1 MSISVLIVEDEVNAR
16 ENVGRFLQDKGY
28 ELLEAGT
35 LADARIFLGR
45 GEGDVI
51 LLDVQLPDGY
61 GPTLLYEIGA
71 MAVRP
76 PVIVVT
82 GYKDIETAVDAMKN
96 GASDF
101 LTKPVD
107 FGQLEKSL
115 QKACELVQLRRELA
129 HYREQQIQKSNFVV
143 GQTQA
148 MKTIME
154 QSLKAAEAQVSVMIT
169 GENGTGKD
177 VLAQYIHA
185 NGPRA
190 SKPFVAINCA
200 AIQATMLESELF
212 GHEAGAFTSAD
223 RKKPGL
229 FEIADGGVLFLDEIS
244 SMPVEIQAK
253 LLRAIENH
261 SFMRVGGT
269 SLIKVDIQV
278 IVASN
283 RDFTAMLEDGSFR
296 RDLYYRLKK
305 IEFEIPPL
313 RDRKGDIPEL
323 VGFFIRTYN
332 GKQGLNITG
341 MSEQAL
347 EALKNYDWPGNIRE
361 LANAVERAIIFCD
374 GETIQLGDLPR
385 DIVAPSP

>member
-1 MSISVLIVEDEVNAR
+1 MGISVLFVEDEVNAR
-16 ENVGRFLQDKGY
+16 QNIGKFLQDKGY
-28 ELLEAGT
+28 EFLEAGT
-35 LADARIFLGR
+35 LAEARIFLQKGT
-45 GEGDVI
+45 GDVI
-51 LLDVQLPDGY
+51 LLDVELPDGY

-71 MAVRP
+71 MQVRP

-82 GYKDIETAVDAMKN
+82 AYKDIETAVDVMKN

-101 LTKPVD
+101 LNKPVD
-107 FGQLEKSL
+107 FTQLEKSL
-115 QKACELVQLRRELA
+115 QKACELVQMRRELA

-143 GQTQA
+143 GQTPQ
-148 MKTIME
+148 MQTIME
-154 QSLKAAEAQVSVMIT
+154 QALKASEAQVSVMIT

-190 SKPFVAINCA
+190 NKPFIAINCA
-200 AIQATMLESELF
+200 AIQSTMLESELF

-223 RKKPGL
+223 KKKPGL
-229 FEIADGGVLFLDEIS
+229 FEVADGGVLFLDEIS
-244 SMPVEIQAK
+244 SMPVDIQAK

-269 SLIKVDIQV
+269 VLIKVDIQI

-283 RDFTAMLEDGSFR
+283 RDFNAMLEDGSFR

-313 RDRKGDIPEL
+313 RERKVDLPEL
-323 VGFFIRTYN
+323 VGYFIRAYN
-332 GKQGLNITG
+332 GTQGLNITG
-341 MSEQAL
+341 VSDKAM
-347 EALKNYDWPGNIRE
+347 EAIKNYDWPGNIRE
-361 LANAVERAIIFCD
+361 LENAIERAIIFCD
-374 GETIQLGDLPR
+374 GEIIQLGDLPK
-385 DIVAPSP
+385 DVIVPGK

>member
-16 ENVGRFLQDKGY
+16 ENVGRFLQNKGY

-35 LADARIFLGR
+35 LAEARAFLGK

-76 PVIVVT
+76 PVIVIT

-143 GQTQA
+143 GQTQT

-269 SLIKVDIQV
+269 TLIKVDIQV

-313 RDRKGDIPEL
+313 RERKGDIPEL

-332 GKQGLNITG
+332 GMQGLNITG

-385 DIVAPSP
+385 DVVTPAP

>member
-35 LADARIFLGR
+35 LADARTFLGR

-76 PVIVVT
+76 PVIVIT

>member
-35 LADARIFLGR
+35 LAEARTFLGK

-76 PVIVVT
+76 PVIVIT

-129 HYREQQIQKSNFVV
+129 HYREQQIQKSNFIV

-190 SKPFVAINCA
+190 TKPFIAINCA

-229 FEIADGGVLFLDEIS
+229 FEVADGGVLFMDEIS

-269 SLIKVDIQV
+269 TLIKVDIQV

-313 RDRKGDIPEL
+313 RDRKVDLPEL

-332 GKQGLNITG
+332 GQQGLNITG
-341 MSEQAL
+341 MSDQAL

-385 DIVAPSP
+385 DIVAPAP

>member
-16 ENVGRFLQDKGY
+16 ENIGRFLQDKGY

-35 LADARIFLGR
+35 LAEARALLGR

-76 PVIVVT
+76 PVIVIT

-115 QKACELVQLRRELA
+115 HKACELVQLRRELA

-190 SKPFVAINCA
+190 TKPFVAINCA

-229 FEIADGGVLFLDEIS
+229 FEVADGGVLFMDEIS

-313 RDRKGDIPEL
+313 RERKEDIPEL

-347 EALKNYDWPGNIRE
+347 EALKSYNWPGNIRE

-385 DIVAPSP
+385 DIVAPAA

>member
-35 LADARIFLGR
+35 LADARTFLGR

>member
-16 ENVGRFLQDKGY
+16 ENIGRFLQDKGY

-35 LADARIFLGR
+35 LAEARALLGR

-76 PVIVVT
+76 PVIVIT

-115 QKACELVQLRRELA
+115 HKACELVQLRRELA

-190 SKPFVAINCA
+190 TKPFVAINCA

-229 FEIADGGVLFLDEIS
+229 FEVADGGVLFMDEIS

-269 SLIKVDIQV
+269 TLIKVDIQV

-313 RDRKGDIPEL
+313 RERKEDIPEL

-347 EALKNYDWPGNIRE
+347 EALKSYDWPGNIRE

-385 DIVAPSP
+385 DIVAPAA

>member
-35 LADARIFLGR
+35 LADARTFLGR

-76 PVIVVT
+76 PVIVIT

-148 MKTIME
+148 MKTIIE

-283 RDFTAMLEDGSFR
+283 RDFTTMLEDGSFR

-374 GETIQLGDLPR
+374 GETIQMGDLPR
-385 DIVAPSP
+385 DIVAPLP

>member
-16 ENVGRFLQDKGY
+16 ENIGRFLQDKGY

-35 LADARIFLGR
+35 LAEARALLGR

-76 PVIVVT
+76 PVIVIT

-115 QKACELVQLRRELA
+115 HKACELVQLRRELA

-190 SKPFVAINCA
+190 TKPFVAINCA

-229 FEIADGGVLFLDEIS
+229 FEVADGGVLFMDEIS

-313 RDRKGDIPEL
+313 RERKEDIPEL

-347 EALKNYDWPGNIRE
+347 DALKSYNWPGNIRE

-385 DIVAPSP
+385 DIVAPAA

>member
-35 LADARIFLGR
+35 LADARTFLGR

-76 PVIVVT
+76 PVIVIT

-347 EALKNYDWPGNIRE
+347 EALKYYDWPGNIRE

>member
-16 ENVGRFLQDKGY
+16 ENIGRFLQDKGY

-35 LADARIFLGR
+35 LADARTLLGR

-76 PVIVVT
+76 PVIVIT

-115 QKACELVQLRRELA
+115 HKACELVQLRRELA

-190 SKPFVAINCA
+190 TKPFVAINCA

-229 FEIADGGVLFLDEIS
+229 FEVADGGVLFMDEIS

-313 RDRKGDIPEL
+313 RERKEDIPEL

-347 EALKNYDWPGNIRE
+347 EALKSYNWPGNIRE

-385 DIVAPSP
+385 DIVAPAA